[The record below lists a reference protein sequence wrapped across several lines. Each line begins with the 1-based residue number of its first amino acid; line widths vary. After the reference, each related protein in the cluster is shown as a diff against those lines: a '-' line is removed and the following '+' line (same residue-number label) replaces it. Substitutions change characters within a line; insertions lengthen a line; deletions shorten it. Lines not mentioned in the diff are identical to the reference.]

1 MISNID
7 KSEAI
12 PMLFIPSVEQT
23 AMKTLKKEYALY
35 IHIPYCEKKCHF
47 CSIPVTRFTDEMV
60 LDRYVDALLYE
71 LKYKEEFLKKNTLI
85 VIHIGGGTTSVLS
98 VLQIKRLFDFITEM
112 FGKELPEVVFEANPA
127 SLTKEKIDVLSQY
140 YNVTLNLG
148 VQTFNSQRLQEI
160 NRMNDVEAIK
170 ECLRYAMQKENLHV
184 GIDLIVGLP
193 NSKIIDFDNDIKIV
207 RELGI
212 KNIFIYSYRLEEKSF
227 FYNYFDK
234 KKCFL
239 QNDMIRKMEYAEERI
254 KNFGYIAKSIYYW
267 SIEKDSLYRYTSHQ
281 MNGGEWVGI
290 GDGAYSYLEHSVM
303 HNNFIGRN
311 YQKYLNEIK
320 QNQIFAQNVT
330 SQMIWDI
337 SLMVKKDVFDTKR
350 IIQKYGK
357 IVEPYLRKLGK
368 RLEENGYS
376 QNRNNK
382 VCLSVKGKV
391 LLDDVDKIIQE
402 VVLN

>member
-1 MISNID
+1 MGNKIVKPSFYNILIKKEDGIAIFNTRTGKMARCFHGDAKIVEEHLSQKYIEWSHDNQYIVPMYKNGLLVDYNLDEISEMID
-7 KSEAI
+7 KEKDSKFENCLRLI
-12 PMLFIPSVEQT
+12 LLPTEQCNFRCV
-23 AMKTLKKEYALY
+23 
-35 IHIPYCEKKCHF
+35 YCYE
-47 CSIPVTRFTDEMV
+47 RFRRE
-60 LDRYVDALLYE
+60 
-71 LKYKEEFLKKNTLI
+71 
-85 VIHIGGGTTSVLS
+85 
-98 VLQIKRLFDFITEM
+98 
-112 FGKELPEVVFEANPA
+112 
-127 SLTKEKIDVLSQY
+127 
-140 YNVTLNLG
+140 
-148 VQTFNSQRLQEI
+148 
-160 NRMNDVEAIK
+160 

>member
-85 VIHIGGGTTSVLS
+85 GIHIGGGTPSVLS

-290 GDGAYSYLEHSVM
+290 GDGAHSYLEHSVM

>member
-85 VIHIGGGTTSVLS
+85 GIHIGGGTPSVLS

-290 GDGAYSYLEHSVM
+290 GDVAYSYLEHSVM

>member
-85 VIHIGGGTTSVLS
+85 GIHIGGGTPSVLS

-290 GDGAYSYLEHSVM
+290 GDGAYSYLEHSVI
-303 HNNFIGRN
+303 HNNLIGRN

>member
-85 VIHIGGGTTSVLS
+85 GIHIGGGTPSVLS

-234 KKCFL
+234 KNAFFK
-239 QNDMIRKMEYAEERI
+239 MI
-254 KNFGYIAKSIYYW
+254 
-267 SIEKDSLYRYTSHQ
+267 
-281 MNGGEWVGI
+281 
-290 GDGAYSYLEHSVM
+290 
-303 HNNFIGRN
+303 
-311 YQKYLNEIK
+311 
-320 QNQIFAQNVT
+320 
-330 SQMIWDI
+330 
-337 SLMVKKDVFDTKR
+337 
-350 IIQKYGK
+350 
-357 IVEPYLRKLGK
+357 
-368 RLEENGYS
+368 
-376 QNRNNK
+376 
-382 VCLSVKGKV
+382 
-391 LLDDVDKIIQE
+391 
-402 VVLN
+402 

>member
-1 MISNID
+1 
-7 KSEAI
+7 
-12 PMLFIPSVEQT
+12 
-23 AMKTLKKEYALY
+23 MKHHY
-35 IHIPYCEKKCHF
+35 
-47 CSIPVTRFTDEMV
+47 
-60 LDRYVDALLYE
+60 
-71 LKYKEEFLKKNTLI
+71 
-85 VIHIGGGTTSVLS
+85 
-98 VLQIKRLFDFITEM
+98 
-112 FGKELPEVVFEANPA
+112 
-127 SLTKEKIDVLSQY
+127 
-140 YNVTLNLG
+140 
-148 VQTFNSQRLQEI
+148 
-160 NRMNDVEAIK
+160 
-170 ECLRYAMQKENLHV
+170 
-184 GIDLIVGLP
+184 
-193 NSKIIDFDNDIKIV
+193 
-207 RELGI
+207 
-212 KNIFIYSYRLEEKSF
+212 
-227 FYNYFDK
+227 
-234 KKCFL
+234 
-239 QNDMIRKMEYAEERI
+239 
-254 KNFGYIAKSIYYW
+254 
-267 SIEKDSLYRYTSHQ
+267 
-281 MNGGEWVGI
+281 
-290 GDGAYSYLEHSVM
+290 M

>member
-1 MISNID
+1 
-7 KSEAI
+7 
-12 PMLFIPSVEQT
+12 
-23 AMKTLKKEYALY
+23 
-35 IHIPYCEKKCHF
+35 
-47 CSIPVTRFTDEMV
+47 MV

-85 VIHIGGGTTSVLS
+85 GIHIGGGTPSVLS